1 MAQFDTS
8 SSIDDSRTALMGR
21 LAQRVRDE
29 RNKKGL
35 PRRVVSERS
44 GVSPRYL
51 AQLEAGEG
59 NISIALLERV
69 AGALDVPIEAL
80 IAQQQISADSD
91 AQRIAQQ
98 FSRASADV
106 RRQIVSLLEDK
117 KWADI
122 KAGRICLLGLRGA
135 GKTTLGRLAAKA
147 LGTPFVEL
155 DSLIEG
161 ETGMPVAEVLSLY
174 GVDGLRRL
182 EAEALERVIKTDG
195 PMILSVPVD
204 LVEQARPFGRLLAR
218 FHTVWLQASAQEHV
232 MRVRNRSDTE
242 ATLADDEPQAL
253 AHINALMLA
262 LAPEFAR
269 AQATLDTS
277 GQGQQSAARALVSLM
292 TDYKFIHAD

>member
-117 KWADI
+117 KQADI

-218 FHTVWLQASAQEHV
+218 FHTVWLQAS
-232 MRVRNRSDTE
+232 RRSMSCVYATE
-242 ATLADDEPQAL
+242 AIRRTQWRMTSHRLLRTLT
-253 AHINALMLA
+253 
-262 LAPEFAR
+262 R
-269 AQATLDTS
+269 
-277 GQGQQSAARALVSLM
+277 
-292 TDYKFIHAD
+292 

>member
-117 KWADI
+117 KQADI

-232 MRVRNRSDTE
+232 MRVRHRSDTE
-242 ATLADDEPQAL
+242 DTMADDEPQAL

-262 LAPEFAR
+262 LAPQFAR

-292 TDYKFIHAD
+292 TEYKFIHAD

>member
-1 MAQFDTS
+1 
-8 SSIDDSRTALMGR
+8 MGR